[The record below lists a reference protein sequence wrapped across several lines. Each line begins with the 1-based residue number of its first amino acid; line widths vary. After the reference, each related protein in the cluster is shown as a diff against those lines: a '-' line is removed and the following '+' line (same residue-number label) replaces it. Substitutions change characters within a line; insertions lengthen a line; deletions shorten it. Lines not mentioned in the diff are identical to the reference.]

1 MPRPLASPFQLP
13 KRREL
18 AATPDTRIR
27 FNHQLLRLG
36 EVLEIRISCGQ
47 TSRPPDRL
55 TVFNHYLKKVDKSQ
69 TEIALNWEQT
79 SSGWETCTSVTLDS
93 VGSYLI
99 KFSNGTR
106 DRLNPFYRYVA
117 VIDDRTVVCNLRHI
131 LDSQMAN
138 YHNSYHR
145 NFIPADYEL
154 PFNSFAGKIETNPN
168 WLGHQIYR
176 YYQAKFGAEVNPL
189 LDLGHLPFAQMPEV
203 LPPDELTLAE
213 ATRRIQSVQDV
224 WEHEFHYQRPE
235 IMSFECVNQPV
246 AAAALACGLRG
257 ISDLK
262 PDGRC
267 RSLDFRG
274 MPLFPYFLDE
284 RDLRAAA
291 PGRTSLVGFMTTS
304 HPLLSRDYC
313 AYHLCPAEARQNRTA
328 TPEEMQPLL
337 NSLDEMLQ
345 NRDLQSP
352 LFLNL
357 ELSGHAISE
366 ATRMNLAL
374 LEHLLKH
381 ARRERVVFA
390 TRREIA
396 GYFQRHFERTPERVF
411 YLTDTWRQTPT
422 YFFVNPT
429 VPHKAPHEHDA
440 LYFEN
445 HKCRVCF
452 RRSEL
457 LPYYFYYYPE
467 ISGHQPF
474 QPVEYTGVQIAIEN
488 QFEPTRQIRLSIE
501 TPISFPYFPMAFWDL
516 PFSLNEVKNSLQH
529 NFSRF
534 IPVNQSESK
543 GLNAIVIVS
552 LVAGQNQFYLDL
564 GVKTKG
570 N

>member
-18 AATPDTRIR
+18 AAAPSTRLR
-27 FNHQLLRLG
+27 LNHQLLQPG
-36 EVLEIRISCGQ
+36 EVLEIQINCEQ
-47 TSRPPDRL
+47 THRPPDRL

-69 TEIALNWEQT
+69 TDIALNWEQT
-79 SSGWETCTSVTLDS
+79 PSGWETRPSISFDS
-93 VGSYLI
+93 VGNYLI

-117 VIDDRTVVCNLRHI
+117 VIDDRSVVCTLRHI

-145 NFIPADYEL
+145 NFIPADYDL

-189 LDLGHLPFAQMPEV
+189 LDLGHLPFAQLPEV
-203 LPPDELTLAE
+203 LPPDELSLAE
-213 ATRRIQSVQDV
+213 ATRRIRLVQDI
-224 WEHEFHYQRPE
+224 WEHEFHYLRPE
-235 IMSFECVNQPV
+235 MMSFECLNQNV
-246 AAAALACGLRG
+246 AAAALTCGLKG
-257 ISDLK
+257 ISGLR
-262 PDGRC
+262 PDGQC

-274 MPLFPYFLDE
+274 MPLFPYFADE
-284 RDLRAAA
+284 RDFRAAA
-291 PGRTSLVGFMTTS
+291 PGRTPLVGFMTTS
-304 HPLLSRDYC
+304 HPLLSRNYGG
-313 AYHLCPAEARQNRTA
+313 YRLCPAEAWQNRTA
-328 TPEEMQPLL
+328 NPENMQPML

-345 NRDLQSP
+345 NRDLHSP

-357 ELSGHAISE
+357 ELSGHAIPE
-366 ATRMNLAL
+366 AARMNLAL
-374 LEHLLKH
+374 LDYLIKN

-396 GYFQRHFERTPERVF
+396 GYFHRHFERTPERVF
-411 YLTDTWRQTPT
+411 YLTDTWRETPT

-429 VPHKAPHEHDA
+429 TPHKAPHEHDT

-467 ISGHQPF
+467 ISGSHPLP
-474 QPVEYTGVQIAIEN
+474 PVEYTGVQVAIEN
-488 QFEPTRQIRLSIE
+488 QFEPTRQIKLSIE
-501 TPISFPYFPMAFWDL
+501 APVDFPYFPLAFWDL

-529 NFSRF
+529 NFNRF
-534 IPVNQSESK
+534 IPVNPPDAK
-543 GLNAIVIVS
+543 GLNAIVIVNLS
-552 LVAGQNQFYLDL
+552 AGQNQFYLDL